1 MRRKLWHLAGGGGIF
16 GGDRGGYGFFY
27 RFMPRNPVQRSPYFD
42 SEHAF
47 WPVLE
52 DHFCSCPRH
61 IVMCAG
67 GRDACGPAQD
77 APEGGEGA
85 ASQAHRGG
93 GR

>member
-1 MRRKLWHLAGGGGIF
+1 
-16 GGDRGGYGFFY
+16 
-27 RFMPRNPVQRSPYFD
+27 
-42 SEHAF
+42 
-47 WPVLE
+47 
-52 DHFCSCPRH
+52 
-61 IVMCAG
+61 MCAG

>member
-1 MRRKLWHLAGGGGIF
+1 MASCGGGKYFRRGQGGI
-16 GGDRGGYGFFY
+16 RGFFY
-27 RFMPRNPVQRSPYFD
+27 RFMLRNPVKRSPYFD
-42 SEHAF
+42 SEDAF
-47 WPVLE
+47 WPVLV
-52 DHFCSCPRH
+52 DQFCSCPRH
-61 IVMCAG
+61 TVMCAG